1 MQDEIMQD
9 ELMKKAQGLRM
20 ILTRVATGKDE
31 RGDSSLYSQLRT
43 DFVLNRLTK
52 SLLPEFVLS
61 CRVLSDFWPYIK
73 NRYGTYSE
81 RREFI
86 REQLEPLLSYLEG
99 DKLSPH
105 DNAISDS
112 ISSFNCDSVTYM
124 WEKAL
129 DRKEIDPDG
138 AITVARSLIESV
150 CKQILVERNIAYDD
164 SHDLP
169 KLFKATARSLNLAP
183 QLHKDSILKQ
193 ILSGVQTTICGFAS
207 LRNGLSDVHGQP
219 KGSYRASK
227 RHAEFAV
234 NLSGSVAS
242 FLIQTHQEIML
253 KSTSN

>member
-1 MQDEIMQD
+1 MQLD
-9 ELMKKAQGLRM
+9 LTKKAQDLRM
-20 ILTRVATGKDE
+20 VLTRAATGEDE
-31 RGDSSLYSQLRT
+31 KEDSSLYSQLRA
-43 DFVLNRLTK
+43 DLFSDRLFIK
-52 SLLPEFVLS
+52 NLLPEFVIS
-61 CRVLSDFWPYIK
+61 CRLLSDFWLYIK
-73 NRYGTYSE
+73 SRYKTYSE

-99 DKLSPH
+99 DKLFFH
-105 DNAISDS
+105 DDVISDS
-112 ISSFNCDSVTYM
+112 IGSFDCDSVNHM
-124 WEKAL
+124 WGKAL
-129 DRKEIDPDG
+129 ERREVDPDG

-150 CKQILVERNIAYDD
+150 CKQILVERNIVYDD

-183 QLHKDSILKQ
+183 QLYNDSILKQ

-207 LRNGLSDVHGQP
+207 LRNGLSDAHGQP

-234 NLSGSVAS
+234 NLSGSIAS
-242 FLIQTHQEIML
+242 FLIQTHQESML